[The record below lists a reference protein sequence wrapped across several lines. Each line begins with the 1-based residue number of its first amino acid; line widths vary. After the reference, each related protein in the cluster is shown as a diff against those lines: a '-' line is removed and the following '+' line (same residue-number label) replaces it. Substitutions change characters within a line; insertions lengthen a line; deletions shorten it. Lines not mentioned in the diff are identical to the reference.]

1 MGDNTEMTAAARPAS
16 GLFVGSVIALVFGL
30 VFVEV
35 NSGGLASPW
44 PLVIRLAGV
53 VVAIALFA
61 AVFRAERKAGD
72 SVRQGTWFDTRR
84 YWVIVALEAIALFGG
99 LAVIN
104 LVLHQPK
111 IAVAWIAFVV
121 GVHFFGLAAAF
132 RLARFH
138 VLGAAQTLLGIAGFV
153 LAATG
158 ADAGT
163 IGLVSGV
170 LSGVALFVT
179 VAVSLKL

>member
-1 MGDNTEMTAAARPAS
+1 M
-16 GLFVGSVIALVFGL
+16 IAIVFGL
-30 VFVEV
+30 VFVEA
-35 NSGGLASPW
+35 NSGGIGSPW
-44 PLVIRLAGV
+44 SLVIRVAGAL
-53 VVAIALFA
+53 VAVALFA
-61 AVFRAERKAGD
+61 AVFRMERNAREAA
-72 SVRQGTWFDTRR
+72 RQDTWFGAKR
-84 YWVIVALEAIALFGG
+84 YWAIVAGEAIALFGG

-111 IAVAWIAFVV
+111 VAVAWIAFVV

-132 RLARFH
+132 RLTRFH

-179 VAVSLKL
+179 VGVSLRL